1 MTIVHVESTLDA
13 HFDHGAAE
21 LLQHLSVFIKALLL
35 EVVEEAINLL
45 FLSLRVVTV
54 IERDHGP
61 LIKVFMNDLSSPYS
75 LLDVFLYDIT
85 E

>member
-1 MTIVHVESTLDA
+1 MAIVHVECTLDA

-21 LLQHLSVFIKALLL
+21 LLQDFSIFIKALLL

-45 FLSLRVVTV
+45 LLSLRVVSV
-54 IERDHGP
+54 IERDHSP
-61 LIKVFMNDLSSPYS
+61 LVKVFMNDLSSPHS
-75 LLDVFLYDIT
+75 LLDVFLYDVA